1 MATMV
6 WLSFIWHF
14 FVTLWHNLVYCKLE
28 GSEQFI
34 DETERLVVFF
44 PEFMGVQRQFRGP
57 GSIPSYRSESAN
69 DEEAEDEEEVRAQ
82 DDQEIRQPGQMDE
95 EEVGPQDEQELL
107 QPGEMDEDLG
117 RITPEPEN
125 EIHEN
130 SSGFYRHPDGII
142 EVQIYRSRGRF
153 HQIPKG

>member
-34 DETERLVVFF
+34 DETERIVVFF
-44 PEFMGVQRQFRGP
+44 PEFMEVQRQFRGP

-69 DEEAEDEEEVRAQ
+69 DEEAEDEEEVRPQ
-82 DDQEIRQPGQMDE
+82 DDQEIRQPGQ
-95 EEVGPQDEQELL
+95 
-107 QPGEMDEDLG
+107 MDEDLG